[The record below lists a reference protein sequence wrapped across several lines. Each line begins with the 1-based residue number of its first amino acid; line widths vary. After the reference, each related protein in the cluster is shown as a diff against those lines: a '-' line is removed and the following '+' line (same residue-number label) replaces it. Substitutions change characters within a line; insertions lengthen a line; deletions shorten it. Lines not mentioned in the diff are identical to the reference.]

1 MLGLSIGLAGAFA
14 VAFIIAANL
23 YVRTARHLKQ
33 YSGIADAEAYQAK
46 CEAEAQ
52 AAVAQREALLTEVE
66 AATEQLAAYKTRSAQ
81 YQQLLGRFQSVAEL
95 QQRIESDTARVN
107 QLAQM
112 IGGLEQ
118 VAQLNLH
125 IQRLDAAVAQKQ
137 AELNAYSHAIG
148 TAQTAAEI
156 AARATYYENYLAQ
169 LRADVE
175 AVEEAKA
182 LQEFGF
188 YRPRYNFDSSEH
200 YQRRL
205 DTVRDQQK
213 RMLSQKSAC
222 TCTTEWTVDGSKSE
236 GKKMVDQQIKLMLR
250 AFNGECDAAVSKVRY
265 NNVVSLENR
274 IQRSFDQISKLGET
288 KRIFLSREYLELKLQ
303 ELHLSHEYQEKKE
316 EEKDIQR
323 AIREQMREEQKVAKE
338 IEKACDAAER
348 EEAVKARAL
357 EQARR
362 ELEARE
368 GQNAAKLE
376 QLVERL
382 ENELR
387 EAIDRK
393 AKAIARAQLTR
404 SGHVYV
410 LSNVGAFG
418 EGVYKIGMS
427 RRLEPLERVA
437 ELGSASVPFPFDV
450 HAMIYS
456 ENAPTLEAE
465 LHRRFADRRVNLVN
479 MRREFF
485 RVSLDEIRAAVADC
499 FGHVTFVT
507 VPEAA
512 EYRETQALLTE
523 REREASHLQI
533 A

>member
-1 MLGLSIGLAGAFA
+1 MVALYLALATFTGAFVL
-14 VAFIIAANL
+14 VAFL
-23 YVRTARHLKQ
+23 YWRSVQRLKR
-33 YSGIADAEAYQAK
+33 YSGIANAEAYQAK
-46 CEAEAQ
+46 CEADAQ
-52 AAVAQREALLTEVE
+52 AAVAQREALLTEI
-66 AATEQLAAYKTRSAQ
+66 AAAAEQLTAYKTRVAQ

-95 QQRIESDTARVN
+95 QQRIERDTARVN
-107 QLAQM
+107 QLAQV

-125 IQRLDAAVAQKQ
+125 LQRLDAGIAQKQ
-137 AELNAYSHAIG
+137 AELDSFSHAIG
-148 TAQTAAEI
+148 TARSVAEI

-169 LRADVE
+169 LKADVE

-188 YRPRYNFDSSEH
+188 YRPRYNFDTSEH

-205 DTVRDQQK
+205 DQVRDQQK
-213 RMLSQKSAC
+213 RMLSQKTAC
-222 TCTTEWTVDGSKSE
+222 TCTTEWTVDGSKAE

-250 AFNGECDAAVSKVRY
+250 AFNGECDAAVSKARY

-274 IQRSFDQISKLGET
+274 LRRSFDQISKLGEA
-288 KRIFLSREYLELKLQ
+288 KRIFLSREYLDLKLQ
-303 ELHLSHEYQEKKE
+303 ELHLAYEYQLKKE
-316 EEKDIQR
+316 EEKEEQR
-323 AIREQMREEQKVAKE
+323 AIRERMREEQKVAKE
-338 IEKACDAAER
+338 IEKACEAAER

-357 EQARR
+357 EQARQ
-362 ELEARE
+362 ELAARE
-368 GQNAAKLE
+368 GQNTARLE
-376 QLVERL
+376 ELVNRL

-387 EAIDRK
+387 EAIERK

-410 LSNVGAFG
+410 LSNIGAFG

-427 RRLEPLERVA
+427 RRREPLERVA

-456 ENAPTLEAE
+456 EDAPSLEAE

-485 RVSLDEIRAAVADC
+485 RVTLDEIRAAVAEC

-512 EYRETQALLTE
+512 EYRETLALLKE
-523 REREASHLQI
+523 RERPASHLQI